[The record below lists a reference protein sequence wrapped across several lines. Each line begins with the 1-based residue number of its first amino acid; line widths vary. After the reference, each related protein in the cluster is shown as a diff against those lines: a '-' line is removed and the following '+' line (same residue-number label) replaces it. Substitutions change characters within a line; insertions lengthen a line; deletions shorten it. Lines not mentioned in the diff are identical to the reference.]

1 MKPYAKTSAM
11 FACFCMI
18 AALAACAGEDNGR
31 QDQIVDQPAE
41 DMTADDTLPP
51 DIPDVAPDPDLVPD
65 PIIDPVPDLDVI
77 DVGPDPIVDP
87 TDDGGCTVG
96 VTGDPCSSATQC
108 NCVPSS
114 ARECLT
120 TLSGY
125 VSFPGGYCSAR
136 CTSPADCG
144 TGGNC
149 AEITTG
155 TRYCLKVCSSAS
167 QCRMAEGYTCTTI
180 PMSSDTRTYCLPNM
194 SSDGTGG

>member
-1 MKPYAKTSAM
+1 MKLQSKTLTLL
-11 FACFCMI
+11 ACFSMI
-18 AALAACAGEDNGR
+18 AALAACAGETDGH
-31 QDQIVDQPAE
+31 QDVPIDPAAD
-41 DMTADDTLPP
+41 DMAADDTVSPDLP
-51 DIPDVAPDPDLVPD
+51 DGTHDPDV
-65 PIIDPVPDLDVI
+65 IIDPTPDPTPDLDATEI
-77 DVGPDPIVDP
+77 RPDT
-87 TDDGGCTVG
+87 TDTIADDAGCTVG

-144 TGGNC
+144 TGANC

-167 QCRMAEGYTCTTI
+167 QCRMAEGYTCATI

-194 SSDGTGG
+194 TTDGTGG